1 MVLDEL
7 AVPIVQ
13 APMGGGPST
22 VALALAVSEA
32 GALGFLAGGYLTA
45 EAMRAEIRELRGQS
59 ERPFGVNV
67 FTPGPVET
75 DARALDAY
83 LRRLSGAA
91 ERYGVEVG
99 EPRFSDEDW
108 SAKLAVLAEERPA
121 VVSFTFG
128 CPAPETIA
136 SLREL
141 GVSVWVTVTSPAEA
155 RIATEAGADALVA
168 QGVEAGG
175 HQASFD
181 DADREGLSLL
191 SLLRLIAG
199 ESERPLVGAGGIADG
214 SALAAVLAAGA
225 VAGQV
230 GTAFMLAP
238 EAGTHPAH
246 RAALDSSAPTGLT
259 RAFSGRRARGI
270 VNAFQAEH
278 SADAPRAYPQVHYAT
293 SPLRAAARDRG
304 DAEAFN
310 LWAGQAHALAVARP
324 AAETVR
330 LFVADARRAAHAAAA
345 RLADQDS

>member
-45 EAMRAEIRELRGQS
+45 GTMRAEIRALRGQT

-67 FTPGPVET
+67 FMPGAAET
-75 DARALDAY
+75 DTHALDAY
-83 LRRLSGAA
+83 LRRLEGVA
-91 ERYGVEVG
+91 ERYGVELG
-99 EPRFSDEDW
+99 EPRHSDEDW
-108 SAKLAVLAEERPA
+108 SAKLEVLAEERPP
-121 VVSFTFG
+121 VVSFTLG
-128 CPAPETIA
+128 CPPPDTIA
-136 SLREL
+136 SLRGL
-141 GVSVWVTVTSPAEA
+141 GVSVWVTVTSPEEA
-155 RIATEAGADALVA
+155 RIATEAGADALVL

-181 DADREGLSLL
+181 DSDREGLGLL
-191 SLLRLIAG
+191 SLLRLIAT
-199 ESERPLVGAGGIADG
+199 ESELPLIGAGGVADG
-214 SALAAVLAAGA
+214 AALAAVLAAGA
-225 VAGQV
+225 VAAQV
-230 GTAFMLAP
+230 GSAFMLAP
-238 EAGTHPAH
+238 EAGTDPAH
-246 RAALDSSAPTGLT
+246 RAALGSDAPTGLT

-293 SPLRAAARDRG
+293 SPLRAAARERG

-310 LWAGQAHALAVARP
+310 LWAGQAHGLVEPRA

-330 LFVADARRAAHAAAA
+330 LLATEAHQAAQAATA
-345 RLADQDS
+345 RLAGEDA